1 MGDTQ
6 AAPPWFPFA
15 LVDTAPNPED
25 FETGLPSPWGRL
37 RGWDYRAAL
46 SADWWNQGEEGRW
59 GAWPEHVEKVEV
71 IGESRNAVVLDLDG
85 TWIAHLFPFPTGQ
98 DVSSLARYAPW
109 ASALE
114 QAPLL
119 LPASGLVRGNLD
131 RVVVY
136 PHHSTASSDE
146 VAAHPF
152 RIAQT
157 LGKLHA
163 PLVAHSTPNTERR
176 WNDRLKSVEDRLKS
190 TTLWRAPHT
199 RHVVGLPNV
208 HLSLEGIVMRDESM
222 AFVPQPRSL
231 VEHLICDDERLPGV
245 AMAARLEQR
254 LALMEAFSSADD
266 RQRYYETWGA
276 SLPPGWTS
284 PSSVSTVN
292 GGVWIWRYEAILH
305 LLAEARA
312 YGISE
317 QAKRCDGWLLDVSR
331 IQARLGELRTVH
343 AVRKGGV
350 YAAIAAAII
359 GSGPLHVPF
368 VVGALMCSVIAHG
381 VYRRRTPPP
390 F

>member
-15 LVDTAPNPED
+15 LVDAAPNPAD
-25 FETGLPSPWGRL
+25 FEAGLPSPWGRL
-37 RGWDYRAAL
+37 RGWDHRAAL
-46 SADWWNQGEEGRW
+46 SADWWNQGDKGRW
-59 GAWPEHVEKVEV
+59 CGWPEHVEEVVV

-85 TWIAHLFPFPTGQ
+85 KWIAHLFPFPTGQ

-109 ASALE
+109 ASALKE
-114 QAPLL
+114 APLL
-119 LPASGLVRGNLD
+119 LPASGLVRNNLD

-146 VAAHPF
+146 IAAHPF
-152 RIAQT
+152 RIAET

-176 WNDRLKSVEDRLKS
+176 WNDRLKSIEDRLKS

-208 HLSLEGIVMRDESM
+208 HLSREGIVMRDESM
-222 AFVPQPRSL
+222 VFVPQPRPL
-231 VEHLICDDERLPGV
+231 VEHLMCDDERLPGV
-245 AMAARLEQR
+245 AMVARLEQR

-284 PSSVSTVN
+284 SASVSTVN

-312 YGISE
+312 HGFSE

-350 YAAIAAAII
+350 YAAVVAAII
-359 GSGPLHVPF
+359 GSGPVQVPF
-368 VVGALMCSVIAHG
+368 VVGALVCSAIAHG